1 MRRATCPSRLRA
13 QRHQC
18 ASRPGFD
25 ETAQLNATGQLAIA
39 CKPEASHC
47 AAPCITSA
55 FFYFPLNFDGWH
67 AAALARWWKE
77 HARPPREQRHF
88 TPPFAQCRRRKRDED
103 WPALEMYERRTP
115 ATRTMRDVMSLLG
128 TSRVK
133 IVGASVARATTKA
146 MQCSLASADLR
157 DGPSGAVAQWLDWG
171 WARYS
176 SDNGGCDSVAAFRA
190 ARTARTRTR
199 SCLRRGDRFERML
212 NTTDVVI
219 VAYNPQASGHARVT
233 LLCSSAHA
241 L

>member
-1 MRRATCPSRLRA
+1 MTEFTCKNFESFFRLRFHTGPCCSHVAAPGAHMRRATCPSRLRA

-39 CKPEASHC
+39 CK
-47 AAPCITSA
+47 
-55 FFYFPLNFDGWH
+55 
-67 AAALARWWKE
+67 
-77 HARPPREQRHF
+77 
-88 TPPFAQCRRRKRDED
+88 
-103 WPALEMYERRTP
+103 
-115 ATRTMRDVMSLLG
+115 
-128 TSRVK
+128 

-146 MQCSLASADLR
+146 MQCALASADLR